1 MARVDDPE
9 ARKALFLRTLLPLVL
24 QANAELRQARG
35 KVMAAL
41 DAQAEGRLGA
51 TDALW
56 LEDVAQWYG
65 AEPGN
70 AAELLIRNDALPPSL
85 ALAQAAQES
94 GRGTSRLDLGANA
107 LFGQRSWGD
116 AAVGLAPREAGRK
129 GFKVRGFPDLMST
142 VRAYLYNLN
151 SHPAYQD
158 LRDRRAPA
166 PALARPLP
174 ALEPAGGLASCSAE
188 GGASCASHPHPTPPN
203 P

>member
-70 AAELLIRNDALPPSL
+70 AADLLSRIDALPPSL

-94 GRGTSRLDLGANA
+94 GWGTERLAD
-107 LFGQRSWGD
+107 RES
-116 AAVGLAPREAGRK
+116 PR
-129 GFKVRGFPDLMST
+129 
-142 VRAYLYNLN
+142 LN
-151 SHPAYQD
+151 FSH
-158 LRDRRAPA
+158 
-166 PALARPLP
+166 
-174 ALEPAGGLASCSAE
+174 
-188 GGASCASHPHPTPPN
+188 
-203 P
+203 

>member
-1 MARVDDPE
+1 MR
-9 ARKALFLRTLLPLVL
+9 LGL
-24 QANAELRQARG
+24 QATAGLRQARG

-70 AAELLIRNDALPPSL
+70 AADLLSRIDALPPSL

-94 GRGTSRLDLGANA
+94 GWGPSRFALGANA

-116 AAVGLAPREAGRK
+116 RKSVVAGQSVSVRVEL
-129 GFKVRGFPDLMST
+129 GCGRIFK
-142 VRAYLYNLN
+142 
-151 SHPAYQD
+151 
-158 LRDRRAPA
+158 
-166 PALARPLP
+166 
-174 ALEPAGGLASCSAE
+174 
-188 GGASCASHPHPTPPN
+188 
-203 P
+203 

>member
-70 AAELLIRNDALPPSL
+70 AAALLSRLDALPPSL
-85 ALAQAAQES
+85 ALAQAAPES
-94 GRGTSRLDLGANA
+94 GGRKSRFALGAHA
-107 LFGQRSWGD
+107 PFAPRSWGD
-116 AAVGLAPREAGRK
+116 GGGRLAPR
-129 GFKVRGFPDLMST
+129 
-142 VRAYLYNLN
+142 
-151 SHPAYQD
+151 
-158 LRDRRAPA
+158 
-166 PALARPLP
+166 
-174 ALEPAGGLASCSAE
+174 AGGRRD
-188 GGASCASHPHPTPPN
+188 
-203 P
+203 

>member
-70 AAELLIRNDALPPSL
+70 AADLLSRIDALPPSL

-94 GRGTSRLDLGANA
+94 GWGTSRFALGAHA
-107 LFGQRSWGD
+107 LFGQRNWGD
-116 AAVGLAPREAGRK
+116 AAVGQAPRGAGRK
-129 GFKVRGFPDLMST
+129 DIQGRG
-142 VRAYLYNLN
+142 
-151 SHPAYQD
+151 
-158 LRDRRAPA
+158 
-166 PALARPLP
+166 
-174 ALEPAGGLASCSAE
+174 LEQK
-188 GGASCASHPHPTPPN
+188 
-203 P
+203 